1 MQQELHDEPDNGLWW
16 DSYTEF
22 LSDPL
27 LWGLYSKE
35 KNVCIRLLPGFIS
48 RDTIEATPS
57 IKQNYHLQVLRSS
70 VEHLNI

>member
-1 MQQELHDEPDNGLWW
+1 MMNQTVVRNG
-16 DSYTEF
+16 TVIPNF

-27 LWGLYSKE
+27 FWALYSKE
-35 KNVCIRLLPGFIS
+35 KNVCIRVLPGFIS

-57 IKQNYHLQVLRSS
+57 MKQNDHLQVLKIL

>member
-35 KNVCIRLLPGFIS
+35 KNVILTAILTLFLHIIHINKLLAV
-48 RDTIEATPS
+48 EL
-57 IKQNYHLQVLRSS
+57 KLLQ
-70 VEHLNI
+70 ENKEKKNIY